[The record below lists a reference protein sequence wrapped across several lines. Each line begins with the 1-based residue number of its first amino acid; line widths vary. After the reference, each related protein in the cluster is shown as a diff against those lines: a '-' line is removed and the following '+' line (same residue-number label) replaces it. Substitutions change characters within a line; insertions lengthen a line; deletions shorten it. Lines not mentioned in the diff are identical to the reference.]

1 MMGKCLTLLL
11 HKAIQE
17 RERDEAEEDDKENCT
32 TDHSLGLW
40 AVVQQQGF
48 GKGEEK
54 RAWSLTSADVTETH
68 KSLPSSLA
76 GWG

>member
-1 MMGKCLTLLL
+1 MMGECLTLLL

-48 GKGEEK
+48 SEGGRREG
-54 RAWSLTSADVTETH
+54 AWSLTSADVTD
-68 KSLPSSLA
+68 P
-76 GWG
+76 